1 MEMLLKIIGL
11 MSIMAGVVYIGWRIY
26 RTISDSIEEKD
37 QLWQNYWMLS
47 QRVRNL
53 EETFDASRKESL
65 LGKLRNFKEDSHQ

>member
-11 MSIMAGVVYIGWRIY
+11 MSIMAGVVYAGWRIY
-26 RTISDSIEEKD
+26 RTISDSIEEKN

-53 EETFDASRKESL
+53 EEMFEASRKELL
-65 LGKLRNFKEDSHQ
+65 LGKLRNLKEESHQ

>member
-11 MSIMAGVVYIGWRIY
+11 MSIMAGVVYAGWRIY

-53 EETFDASRKESL
+53 EEMFEASRKELL
-65 LGKLRNFKEDSHQ
+65 LGKLRNLKEESHQ

>member
-11 MSIMAGVVYIGWRIY
+11 MSIMAGVVYAGWRIY

-53 EETFDASRKESL
+53 EEMFEASRKESL
-65 LGKLRNFKEDSHQ
+65 LGKLRNLKEDSHQ

>member
-11 MSIMAGVVYIGWRIY
+11 MLIMAGVVYAGWRIY

-53 EETFDASRKESL
+53 EEMFEASRKELL
-65 LGKLRNFKEDSHQ
+65 LGKLRNLKEESHQ

>member
-1 MEMLLKIIGL
+1 MKTIGL

-26 RTISDSIEEKD
+26 RAISDSIEEKD

-53 EETFDASRKESL
+53 EEMLDASRKESL
-65 LGKLRNFKEDSHQ
+65 LGKLRYLKEDSHQ

>member
-11 MSIMAGVVYIGWRIY
+11 MSITACAIYAGWRIY
-26 RTISDSIEEKD
+26 RAISDSIEEKD

-53 EETFDASRKESL
+53 EEMFDASRKESL
-65 LGKLRNFKEDSHQ
+65 LGKLRNLKEDSHQ

>member
-1 MEMLLKIIGL
+1 MKIIGL
-11 MSIMAGVVYIGWRIY
+11 MSLMACVVYAGWRIY

-53 EETFDASRKESL
+53 EEMFDASRRESL
-65 LGKLRNFKEDSHQ
+65 LGKLRNLKEDSHQ

>member
-26 RTISDSIEEKD
+26 RTISNSIEEKD
-37 QLWQNYWMLS
+37 QMWQNYWMLS

-53 EETFDASRKESL
+53 EEMFEASRKESL
-65 LGKLRNFKEDSHQ
+65 LGKLRNLKEESHQ